1 MIRYAVLGSGS
12 NGNSYIIESDGAAI
26 LLDAGFSLKQ
36 IRQRCELSGFDP
48 SRIIALFI
56 THLHPDHAR
65 GAGVFAR
72 QMKQPVFFHQE
83 IGDAIREFR
92 NLRIPSELHRALG
105 LQEVMVGPFTVS
117 SFATHHDSPH
127 SQALRVRVG
136 GRTFV
141 LLTDTGKV
149 SDDMAVHASESD
161 VLFLE
166 ANYDESMLA
175 NGPYPYYL
183 KRRISGDE
191 GHLSNE
197 VSIDFLNTLTH
208 NNDRDVYFCHL
219 SLENNSPEVLRA
231 SLEQKWKQPGSYTIC
246 ENGKTYSG
254 LKRPQEETV

>member
-12 NGNSYIIESDGAAI
+12 NGNSYIIESNGAAI
-26 LLDAGFSLKQ
+26 LLDAGFSLRQ
-36 IRQRCELSGFDP
+36 IRQRCEVSGFDP

-72 QMKQPVFFHQE
+72 QMKRPVFFHHRIQE
-83 IGDAIREFR
+83 EIREFR
-92 NLRIPSELHRALG
+92 NLRIPDGLHRPMG
-105 LQEVMVGPFTVS
+105 IQDVSMGPFTVS

-127 SQALRVRVG
+127 SQGLRVRVG

-208 NNDRDVYFCHL
+208 NDGRDVYFCHL

-231 SLEQKWKQPGSYTIC
+231 SLEQKWRYPGSYTIC
-246 ENGKTYSG
+246 ENGKIYSG
-254 LKRPQEETV
+254 HKSPKEETV